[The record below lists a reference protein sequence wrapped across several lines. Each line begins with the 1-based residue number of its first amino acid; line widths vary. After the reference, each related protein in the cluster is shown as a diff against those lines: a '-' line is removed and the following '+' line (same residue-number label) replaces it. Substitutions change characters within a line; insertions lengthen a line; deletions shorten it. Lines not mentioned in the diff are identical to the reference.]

1 MKGLQP
7 LFLGIFG
14 IFAFSWLGMTVVP
27 NLQIGSLNPQT
38 DEEGTDIYPAPPS
51 GMALRGAQVYAA
63 NGCVYCHSQQVRP
76 EYGGSDLERKWGE
89 RRSAP
94 RDYIFQPIVFLGKM
108 RTGPDL
114 ANVGNRP
121 ALDEKGAATPAPA
134 DAAAAA
140 AAPAAAATSPAAGAS
155 PAGSSEAAP
164 AGDVPAP
171 AVAAGS
177 PVAGPS
183 PAADAGATPAVAASP
198 AAGASPAVVVAPVQP
213 ATTSAPA
220 GSPAATVAAAAT
232 PAPTGSAAPAAS
244 PTAVAITASPAQS
257 PAPGAAGVL
266 PAAGDQPAANVATS
280 APSLVENVEGLTADG
295 TPLPYTAAWHHRHL
309 FDPRSIV
316 QDSNMPA
323 FRFLYEKRRI
333 SGVRSPDAINFAGD
347 NGENLESGWEIVP
360 SYDAKCLVA
369 YLMSLDQS
377 HPLKEAK
384 SPVALA
390 PAPAKEAQK

>member
-27 NLQIGSLNPQT
+27 NLQIGSLNPQS
-38 DEEGTDIYPAPPS
+38 DEEGTDIYPMPPS

-76 EYGGSDLERKWGE
+76 EYGGSDIERKWGD

-114 ANVGNRP
+114 ANVGHRQP
-121 ALDEKGAATPAPA
+121 IAEAGAATPLP
-134 DAAAAA
+134 AAA
-140 AAPAAAATSPAAGAS
+140 AAPAAGAPATPPSPAPAVASSPAASPAAPGATPAAAASPALAAASASAGAS
-155 PAGSSEAAP
+155 PA
-164 AGDVPAP
+164 
-171 AVAAGS
+171 
-177 PVAGPS
+177 
-183 PAADAGATPAVAASP
+183 
-198 AAGASPAVVVAPVQP
+198 
-213 ATTSAPA
+213 TS
-220 GSPAATVAAAAT
+220 
-232 PAPTGSAAPAAS
+232 
-244 PTAVAITASPAQS
+244 
-257 PAPGAAGVL
+257 PGAPPPL

-280 APSLVENVEGLTADG
+280 APSMVADVKGLTENG
-295 TPLPYTAAWHHRHL
+295 NPLPYTAAWHHRHL
-309 FDPRSIV
+309 YNPRSIS

-323 FRFLYEKRRI
+323 YRFLYLKRRI
-333 SGVRSPDAINFAGD
+333 SGVVSPDAINFAGD
-347 NGENLESGWEIVP
+347 TAERPEHGWEIVP

-369 YLMSLDQS
+369 YLMTRDQS

-384 SPVALA
+384 APIALA
-390 PAPAKEAQK
+390 PAAAAAPGKEAKK